1 MKYVDNSW
9 TKQFVC
15 CLEANDCCSIQ
26 QQNSLGTLQQ
36 YMLSVCLHQ
45 EEMQCG
51 INELKMR
58 KSPGC
63 RGTATPKVGKQK

>member
-1 MKYVDNSW
+1 MYTFSV
-9 TKQFVC
+9 
-15 CLEANDCCSIQ
+15 
-26 QQNSLGTLQQ
+26 SLH
-36 YMLSVCLHQ
+36 C

-58 KSPGC
+58 KSPGH